1 MNDILATNHMGKKNK
16 KMNKKMNK
24 KIKKKIKNISTIPDE
39 IKSLATKEAEAE
51 DLAESVDSGCIP
63 DSSSDI
69 VADVPDIAQIEASVL
84 KENTFISSLL
94 KWMPSDLPG
103 REPEPEVETS
113 RGKKRKYEAK
123 SKQDETRHNN
133 KKQKVDVDLAE
144 THADLDQLQDKY
156 RETLI
161 DLRNVK
167 PVKPKK
173 PIYNQKGQLVFSKF
187 DFSNNNSLSGD
198 MDSNKKSKDLKQ
210 ILSQTL
216 KEKEKMK
223 QLEKRGDK
231 EGAISIAEQKAWSN
245 ALQKA
250 EGKKDQ

>member
-113 RGKKRKYEAK
+113 I
-123 SKQDETRHNN
+123 
-133 KKQKVDVDLAE
+133 DVDLAE